1 MPLML
6 FDDTY
11 KTISGPSQGIYKDKG
26 SKFIASAFPVYTEE
40 EVKEKLRG
48 LRKEY
53 HDARHHCYAY
63 CLGPDRSAYR
73 VNDDGEPSGTAGKPI
88 YGQIQSKDLTNV
100 LIVVVRYFGGI
111 KLGIPGLIN
120 AYRTAAKESI
130 ENTTILTKTINE
142 EYKVSFE
149 YPVINDIMKILKE
162 ESASILHQD
171 FTDNSCAIRFHIRR
185 SSGVAIQDKLSKIRP
200 VSVQFLDIYR
210 DA

>member
-1 MPLML
+1 ML

-11 KTISGPSQGIYKDKG
+11 RTISGSSQGVYKEKG
-26 SKFIASAFPVYTEE
+26 SKFIARAYPVHTEE
-40 EVKEKLRG
+40 EVKEKLRA

-53 HDARHHCYAY
+53 HDARHHCFAY

-88 YGQIQSKDLTNV
+88 FGQIQSKDLTNI

-120 AYRTAAKESI
+120 AYRTSAKEAI
-130 ENTTILTKTINE
+130 ENTKILTKTVNE
-142 EYKVSFE
+142 EYIISFE
-149 YPVINDIMKILKE
+149 YQVINDIMRILKE

-171 FTDNSCAIRFHIRR
+171 FTENTCTVRFHIRR
-185 SSGVAIQDKLSKIRP
+185 SLGLIIQEKINKVRP
-200 VSVQFLDIYR
+200 VSLQFLGIFQDS
-210 DA
+210 